1 MGVTVAANGLS
12 VVHQGSGGEANA
24 TLPDVCLT
32 KVGKPIVPI
41 PYGNNA
47 KSADLAK
54 GTTTI
59 TMDGGNPVA
68 IKGSTFSK
76 STGDA
81 GGDKKGVASGTIEAE
96 AEFISASPTVK
107 FEGKGVCRLSDQMTM
122 NKANTM
128 CLGGAQNPS
137 VSITAEEEGTY
148 TVDVTCFYPDGSA
161 FKNADFDIVDPNNSI
176 LGSGTLSANGI
187 GSASGIPAGQIRI
200 IYKESADDFVINSPR
215 SINLHHR
222 TEFPDDAFFDL
233 ASQGKQTFWQPSR
246 MQMVVETWGTMKKKL
261 SSDPYFYNI
270 VELETKSYFTHH
282 HLNYSF
288 STLAEYI
295 LANIDS
301 KDDNN
306 ISQLIAHTLPLV
318 LDEGEILSTLLLLPK
333 HETTDHLL
341 AYMRARGKGNP
352 HSYLQNYDWNK
363 AKKTLNHELEALL
376 TAIKLRIQSLSSEAD
391 RLNYAYLSKDIYT
404 THIDTINTFTKAL
417 ADKLAT
423 VFDNLENKTNNLL
436 SNGTPVSVIQS
447 DKSLYSAEAQV
458 INNVT
463 NTALTIDIQE
473 QQWVKIR
480 AIHNDRWQTPL
491 LAENIKITTN
501 SIVHSEKSALN
512 KSTLQST
519 VSETKELAVE
529 TQANEGGVVAF
540 ENLKPNTDLVI
551 AEFKGEP
558 GIEKEIE
565 NSRKSIEAYLDGIYN
580 ALVQDM
586 SGFQQQWEEEGIFS
600 LDDGVINGTKGWGS
614 DLVEL
619 FSPRIWQD
627 MGDTLSASGS
637 DAYDYLYNYANDTYD
652 SITKSIT
659 DEEGNLRNVT
669 WFIAQLREDL
679 SDIQQ
684 STFETID
691 DAIDNAQSLYAD
703 GEDFLRKLECVAKN
717 RQAILDLPK
726 SLADGDIDAIE
737 LFVDTILMEIDP
749 EWAKEIKESENFTK
763 ALAVIQDHSSAM
775 LYNAYLSLI
784 IEAIPPNFY
793 TYHAGKAGAYI
804 ALEVLFTIA
813 LSILTL
819 GVGAAARITA
829 VTAKLALGT
838 KRVSTLNHASK
849 ALNTFVDTTKGM
861 VDVLQDYDK
870 LADKLIKRPLGSVKG
885 KGNETL
891 TMTKTNVKRSGKC
904 RLCQS
909 DKHKTPKLYRGEVNY
924 V

>member
-137 VSITAEEEGTY
+137 VSVTAEEEGTY
-148 TVDVTCFYPDGSA
+148 TVDVSCFYPDGSA
-161 FKNADFDIVDPNNSI
+161 FKNAAFDIVDPNNSV
-176 LGSGTLSANGI
+176 LGSGTLSTNGT

-200 IYKESADDFVINSPR
+200 IYQESADDFIVQSPR
-215 SINLHHR
+215 SVNPHYREKL
-222 TEFPDDAFFDL
+222 TDDVFFDL
-233 ASQGKQTFWQPSR
+233 AAQGKQTFWQPAR
-246 MQMVVETWGTMKKKL
+246 MQTVVETWGTMRKTL

-270 VELETKSYFTHH
+270 VELETKSHFNHQH
-282 HLNYSF
+282 SNYSF

-295 LANIDS
+295 LANVDS
-301 KDDNN
+301 KDDSC
-306 ISQLIAHTLPLV
+306 IPKLIAQTLPLI

-333 HETTDHLL
+333 HETTNHFL

-352 HSYLQNYDWNK
+352 HTYLQNYEWSK
-363 AKKTLNHELEALL
+363 AKQLLNNELEALL
-376 TAIKLRIQSLSSEAD
+376 TEIKLRIQSLGSEAD
-391 RLNYAYLSKDIYT
+391 RLNYSYLSKDIYSS
-404 THIDTINTFTKAL
+404 HVDTINSFTKTL
-417 ADKLAT
+417 TDKLAT
-423 VFDNLENKTNNLL
+423 AFADLEKKVSSLL
-436 SNGTPVSVIQS
+436 NNGTPVSVILS
-447 DKSLYSAEAQV
+447 DKSLYSAEAQ
-458 INNVT
+458 IISNVVNT
-463 NTALTIDIQE
+463 NPNIDLEE
-473 QQWVKIR
+473 QQWIKVR
-480 AIHNDRWQTPL
+480 AVHDDRWQTPF

-501 SIVHSEKSALN
+501 SVVHAEKAALN
-512 KSTLQST
+512 KSSFSST
-519 VSETKELAVE
+519 ISDTKELAIE
-529 TQANEGGVVAF
+529 TQLNEGGVIAF
-540 ENLKPNTDLVI
+540 DNLKPNTDLVI
-551 AEFKGEP
+551 AEFKGEA

-580 ALVQDM
+580 TLVQDM
-586 SGFQQQWEEEGIFS
+586 SGFQKQWEDEGLFS
-600 LDDGVINGTKGWGS
+600 LDDGVISGAKGWGS

-627 MGDTLSASGS
+627 IGDTLSSSSS

-652 SITKSIT
+652 SVTKSIT

-669 WFIAQLREDL
+669 WFIAQLQEDL
-679 SDIQQ
+679 GDIQQ
-684 STFETID
+684 ATFETID
-691 DAIDNAQSLYAD
+691 DAIESAQTLYAD
-703 GEDFLRKLECVAKN
+703 GEDFLRKLECIAKN

-726 SLADGDIDAIE
+726 NLSDGDIDAIE
-737 LFVDTILMEIDP
+737 IFVDTILMEIDP
-749 EWAKEIKESENFTK
+749 EWAKEIKESEHFSK
-763 ALAVIQDHSSAM
+763 ALAVIQNHSSAM

-793 TYHAGKAGAYI
+793 AYHAGKAGAYI
-804 ALEVLFTIA
+804 ALELIFTIA
-813 LSILTL
+813 LSVLTL
-819 GVGAAARITA
+819 GAGAATRIAT
-829 VTAKLALGT
+829 VTAKLTLGT
-838 KRVSTLNHASK
+838 KRISTLNHASK
-849 ALNTFVDTTKGM
+849 ALTTFIDTTKGM

-870 LADKLIKRPLGSVKG
+870 LADKLIKRPMGSIKG

-891 TMTKTNVKRSGKC
+891 TMTKTNVKRNGKC
-904 RLCQS
+904 RLCHS
-909 DKHKTPKLYRGEVNY
+909 DEHKTPKLYRGEVNY
-924 V
+924 I